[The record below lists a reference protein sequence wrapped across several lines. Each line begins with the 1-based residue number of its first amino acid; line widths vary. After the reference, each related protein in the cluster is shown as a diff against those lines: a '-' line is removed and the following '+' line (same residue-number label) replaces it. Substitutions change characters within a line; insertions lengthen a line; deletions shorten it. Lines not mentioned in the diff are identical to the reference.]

1 MHTAPRRGTPDET
14 LDRRILMTAD
24 VFLSSSLASALD
36 FSRLPVSSHICGGPF
51 GYTRMAQL
59 AATSTDLLSTDV
71 LSTEV
76 LSTEVLSKDV
86 LSNSESLN
94 FLCLLNGCQLDLIC
108 CNFAEWLLVKI

>member
-14 LDRRILMTAD
+14 LDRRILMTAG
-24 VFLSSSLASALD
+24 VFLSSSLASSLD

-76 LSTEVLSKDV
+76 LSKDV

-94 FLCLLNGCQLDLIC
+94 FLCLLSGCQLDRIC
-108 CNFAEWLLVKI
+108 CNFA